1 MQLPNALAHPIH
13 QASGFQPGR
22 AGFLGQSALNSV
34 CKPISGKFRV
44 QNIEHGPVY
53 RADFALHIKLD
64 HTERSVASTPARTT
78 FFGAQ
83 VTDDFLENLRAK
95 EEIKD
100 PKGSIRR
107 KYQTRLRHLAET
119 LDDFIEHAEQRL
131 DAAKAGKI
139 HKRAETE
146 KLLENCRAL
155 RAALPV
161 KCLADTEIPLDVY
174 RNLCDIFGLDP
185 DIPDESP
192 K

>member
-1 MQLPNALAHPIH
+1 M
-13 QASGFQPGR
+13 
-22 AGFLGQSALNSV
+22 
-34 CKPISGKFRV
+34 
-44 QNIEHGPVY
+44 
-53 RADFALHIKLD
+53 
-64 HTERSVASTPARTT
+64 
-78 FFGAQ
+78 
-83 VTDDFLENLRAK
+83 TDDLFKSLRAK
-95 EEIKD
+95 DEIKD

-119 LDDFIEHAEQRL
+119 LDDFIEHAQQRL

-155 RAALPV
+155 RAVLPV
-161 KCLADTEIPLDVY
+161 NSLADEEIPPEVY

-185 DIPDESP
+185 NLPEEPP